1 MPGGVVLFI
10 HLPEYQKDTK
20 TRYPVL
26 YLQHGSFEDETG
38 WSAQGQA
45 NLILD
50 NLIAAKQA
58 VPMII
63 VMDNGYAYKPSGQCR
78 DQ

>member
-1 MPGGVVLFI
+1 MHGGVALFI
-10 HLPEYQKDTK
+10 HRPVINKDTK

-38 WSAQGQA
+38 WAAQGKA

-50 NLIAAKQA
+50 NLIADRKA

-63 VMDNGYAYKPSGQCR
+63 VMDNGYANKPQ
-78 DQ
+78 DNAAA